1 MKFNFSYEPGLM
13 EFVLSTFEIT
23 TTMLVREI
31 SYDLEMK
38 TREQNRN
45 NKQTEIQRFDWFI
58 EWVQMCVSFGW
69 LSDARVKKLLAR
81 RTF

>member
-23 TTMLVREI
+23 ATMLVSRAI

-38 TREQNRN
+38 TREQAETT
-45 NKQTEIQRFDWFI
+45 NKRKYSDLI
-58 EWVQMCVSFGW
+58 G
-69 LSDARVKKLLAR
+69 LSNGYKCACLLDARVKKRLAR

>member
-13 EFVLSTFEIT
+13 ESVLSTFEIT
-23 TTMLVREI
+23 TTMLVRAI

-45 NKQTEIQRFDWFI
+45 NKQTEI
-58 EWVQMCVSFGW
+58 
-69 LSDARVKKLLAR
+69 
-81 RTF
+81 

>member
-1 MKFNFSYEPGLM
+1 MLSQDRSLLVWIKKNMKFNFSYEPGLM

-23 TTMLVREI
+23 TTMLVRAI

-45 NKQTEIQRFDWFI
+45 NKQTEI
-58 EWVQMCVSFGW
+58 
-69 LSDARVKKLLAR
+69 
-81 RTF
+81 

>member
-23 TTMLVREI
+23 TTMLVRAI

-45 NKQTEIQRFDWFI
+45 NKQRKYSDLIGLSNGYKRA
-58 EWVQMCVSFGW
+58 WVLVG
-69 LSDARVKKLLAR
+69 
-81 RTF
+81 

>member
-23 TTMLVREI
+23 ATMLVSRAI

-38 TREQNRN
+38 TR
-45 NKQTEIQRFDWFI
+45 
-58 EWVQMCVSFGW
+58 
-69 LSDARVKKLLAR
+69 
-81 RTF
+81 

>member
-13 EFVLSTFEIT
+13 EFVLSKFEIT
-23 TTMLVREI
+23 TTMLVRAI

-45 NKQTEIQRFDWFI
+45 NKQTEI
-58 EWVQMCVSFGW
+58 
-69 LSDARVKKLLAR
+69 
-81 RTF
+81 